1 MQSYRDRS
9 RADIRR
15 IDFDERELFIYAA
28 GDWRGFRSGACAKEP
43 ETVRW
48 IRRIVHPGSVF
59 YDIGACVG
67 SYSLIAAAL
76 GASVHAFE
84 PSALNY
90 AQLQLNAW
98 LNETSALTAWP
109 VALSSEIAPL
119 RIGLSSLEAGAASH
133 DVSDPGHPLPESAGA
148 HRAGRAEQAAIGITL
163 DEFAARFHLPPPT
176 AIKIDVDGGEVLV
189 LEGAR
194 ETIKAASSVMVEVSS
209 QSAPSVAAILL
220 AAGLEETGSWPR
232 TGGQS
237 NHLFER
243 GSHEQA

>member
-43 ETVRW
+43 ETARW
-48 IRRIVHPGSVF
+48 IRRTAHPGSVF

-98 LNETSALTAWP
+98 LNEAEALTAWP
-109 VALSSEIAPL
+109 VALSLCVRHAKA
-119 RIGLSSLEAGAASH
+119 RTH
-133 DVSDPGHPLPESAGA
+133 NH
-148 HRAGRAEQAAIGITL
+148 IGIKRLVNGDRSDEIVAFAPISLNLFQESTL
-163 DEFAARFHLPPPT
+163 IDLLRGEHRSRF
-176 AIKIDVDGGEVLV
+176 G
-189 LEGAR
+189 
-194 ETIKAASSVMVEVSS
+194 
-209 QSAPSVAAILL
+209 
-220 AAGLEETGSWPR
+220 
-232 TGGQS
+232 
-237 NHLFER
+237 NF
-243 GSHEQA
+243 